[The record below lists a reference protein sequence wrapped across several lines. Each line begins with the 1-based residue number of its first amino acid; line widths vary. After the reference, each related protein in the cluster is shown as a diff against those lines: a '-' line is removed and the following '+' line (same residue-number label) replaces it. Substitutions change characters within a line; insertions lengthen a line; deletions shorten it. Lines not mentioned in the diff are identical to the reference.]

1 MPDLTLANALLEKKY
16 GNEGKISVEHP
27 GIVTGSMGMN
37 SRMSIQPISTTA
49 APSSVDWKF
58 VAQERLQMLTHFQDE
73 ANEWKEAYIKERDRA
88 DLFIAQLMGLKSEIS
103 ENAPPEIKHTVN
115 PLTSHKAKRASWP
128 AYKKQMEALY
138 HDAGMNENIENIS
151 QGEDNETKE
160 I

>member
-16 GNEGKISVEHP
+16 GAGGNAENANA
-27 GIVTGSMGMN
+27 GSKMN
-37 SRMSIQPISTTA
+37 FIRETQKPPTA
-49 APSSVDWKF
+49 ASNSVLPSSVDWKF

-73 ANEWKEAYIKERDRA
+73 ANEWKEAYVKERDRA